1 MAQAGPA
8 SKPPT
13 NWRRRSALAAVV
25 AGVLLAH
32 ALVTRGVMGQMDD
45 LAAEGAMIKRMDA
58 VMVADMRLSA
68 PPVVALAPPPQAPPV
83 QVQAAPQ
90 AASAASKPASAP
102 KPKKPAS
109 AASAPEDIASAPA
122 VPEPGASEPVLAS
135 AEPVPA
141 ASAARAASSASA
153 PEDPTALASSG
164 NTPPADDAPLFE
176 WPLATRVTFKA
187 EGYIRG
193 PIYGQAQVEWV
204 RQDMRYQVRVDA
216 SVGPSF
222 APLGSQRWTSEGEIT
237 PEGLQPERFESIN
250 KLLISS
256 GKPRRVVFHRDEV
269 ELADGKREP
278 KPPLVQDPAS
288 HYIQLAYML
297 LRKPEALVVGGSL
310 SMPLAWTK
318 KQDTVV
324 YDIEAQE
331 ALDTPLGK
339 IDTFRLKPR
348 PLAGQKE
355 KDKQRN
361 EVLADIWIAPSL
373 QYLPIRMLLRQGA
386 QNYLD
391 MKMDRMPQQAP
402 AQPPQ
407 IRRPSVP

>member
-1 MAQAGPA
+1 MV
-8 SKPPT
+8 T
-13 NWRRRSALAAVV
+13 
-25 AGVLLAH
+25 GVLLAH
-32 ALVTRGVMGQMDD
+32 ALVTRGVMGQMEALSAD
-45 LAAEGAMIKRMDA
+45 APTIKRMEA

-68 PPVVALAPPPQAPPV
+68 PPVVVVAPAPAPV
-83 QVQAAPQ
+83 PATVAAPQ

-102 KPKKPAS
+102 EKAASASDVLAAEAPASAPQAGEPAASDPVVAEAAS
-109 AASAPEDIASAPA
+109 AASTPETP
-122 VPEPGASEPVLAS
+122 PPVVA
-135 AEPVPA
+135 A
-141 ASAARAASSASA
+141 ASQ
-153 PEDPTALASSG
+153 PTDDPK
-164 NTPPADDAPLFE
+164 PFE

-222 APLGSQRWTSEGEIT
+222 APLGSQRWTSEGDIT
-237 PEGLQPERFESIN
+237 PAGLEPKHFESIN

-256 GKPRRVVFHRDEV
+256 GKPRRVTFHPDEV
-269 ELADGKREP
+269 ELADGHREP
-278 KPPLVQDPAS
+278 KLAMVQDPAS
-288 HYIQLAYML
+288 HYIQLAYMAL
-297 LRKPEALVVGGSL
+297 LKPETLTVGGTL

-318 KQDTVV
+318 KQDTVI

-355 KDKQRN
+355 KDKERE
-361 EVLADIWIAPSL
+361 EVLAEIWIAPSL
-373 QYLPIRMLLRQGA
+373 QYLPIRMLLRQGKA
-386 QNYLD
+386 NYVD
-391 MKMDRMPQQAP
+391 MKMDKMPQQA
-402 AQPPQ
+402 AS
-407 IRRPSVP
+407 PSVRNAPPSQK

>member
-1 MAQAGPA
+1 MAQRSG
-8 SKPPT
+8 SRPPSA
-13 NWRRRSALAAVV
+13 WRRRAALVAVV

-32 ALVTRGVMGQMDD
+32 ALVTRGVMGQM
-45 LAAEGAMIKRMDA
+45 ESMGADGPTIKRMEA

-68 PPVVALAPPPQAPPV
+68 PPVVAAPPPMHPPAALASP
-83 QVQAAPQ
+83 AAPR

-102 KPKKPAS
+102 VPDKAASEELVPETQAAVASQPAEPAASEPLVAAAESFS
-109 AASAPEDIASAPA
+109 AASSPEAFAPVVAT
-122 VPEPGASEPVLAS
+122 
-135 AEPVPA
+135 A
-141 ASAARAASSASA
+141 ASA
-153 PEDPTALASSG
+153 TI
-164 NTPPADDAPLFE
+164 DDAKPFE

-222 APLGSQRWTSEGEIT
+222 APLGSQRWTSEGDIT
-237 PEGLQPERFESIN
+237 QAGLVPRRFESIN

-256 GKPRRVVFHRDEV
+256 GTPRRVTFHTDEV
-269 ELADGKREP
+269 ELSDGHREP
-278 KPPLVQDPAS
+278 KLPLVQDPAS
-288 HYIQLAYML
+288 HYIQLAYMAL
-297 LRKPEALVVGGSL
+297 LKPDTLKVGGTL

-318 KQDTVV
+318 QQDTVV

-348 PLAGQKE
+348 PLASQKE
-355 KDKQRN
+355 REKERG
-361 EVLADIWIAPSL
+361 EVLAEIWIAPSL
-373 QYLPIRMLLRQGA
+373 QYLPIRMLLRQGKL
-386 QNYLD
+386 NYVD
-391 MKMDRMPQQAP
+391 MKMDKMPQQAAAP
-402 AQPPQ
+402 AQVAPPAEK
-407 IRRPSVP
+407 